1 MKTGGLKDVT
11 GKFARSSV
19 KWLHARQMGCCSICF
34 ATDDRYN
41 YSVCIGWHDG
51 GHGCEVAWKIGRQT
65 TNNIMQCDFD
75 VDFEMPYD
83 ETGDVDDTLE
93 TVECAVLANRR
104 RSLPYSAPRGYRSWD
119 ALAARMR
126 GQARRVFKNW
136 KDEDE

>member
-51 GHGCEVAWKIGRQT
+51 GHGWEVAWKIGRQT

-75 VDFEMPYD
+75 VDFEMPYSD
-83 ETGDVDDTLE
+83 ESGDVDDTLE
-93 TVECAVLANRR
+93 TIEVVGGK
-104 RSLPYSAPRGYRSWD
+104 PVGYRSW
-119 ALAARMR
+119 AELASRMR
-126 GQARRVFKNW
+126 DEARRVWRDW
-136 KDEDE
+136 KEESDDGW

>member
-1 MKTGGLKDVT
+1 MKFGSLKDVT

-51 GHGCEVAWKIGRQT
+51 GHGWEVAWKTGRQT

-75 VDFEMPYD
+75 VDFEMPYSD
-83 ETGDVDDTLE
+83 ESGDVDDTLE
-93 TVECAVLANRR
+93 TIEVVKGK
-104 RSLPYSAPRGYRSWD
+104 PVGYRSW
-119 ALAARMR
+119 AELASRMR
-126 GQARRVFKNW
+126 DEARRVWHDW
-136 KDEDE
+136 KEESDDGS

>member
-51 GHGCEVAWKIGRQT
+51 GHGWEVAWKIGRQT

-75 VDFEMPYD
+75 VDFEMPYSD
-83 ETGDVDDTLE
+83 ESGDVDDTLE
-93 TVECAVLANRR
+93 TIEVVGGK
-104 RSLPYSAPRGYRSWD
+104 PVGYRSW
-119 ALAARMR
+119 AELASRMR
-126 GQARRVFKNW
+126 DEARRVWHDW
-136 KDEDE
+136 KEESDDGW

>member
-19 KWLHARQMGCCSICF
+19 KWLHARQMGCCSIWF

-51 GHGCEVAWKIGRQT
+51 GHGWEVAWKIGRQT

-75 VDFEMPYD
+75 VDFEMPYSD
-83 ETGDVDDTLE
+83 ESGDVDDTLE
-93 TVECAVLANRR
+93 TIEVVKGK
-104 RSLPYSAPRGYRSWD
+104 PVGYRSW
-119 ALAARMR
+119 AELASRMR
-126 GQARRVFKNW
+126 DEARRVWHDW
-136 KDEDE
+136 KEESDDGS

>member
-1 MKTGGLKDVT
+1 MKMGSLRNVT

-51 GHGCEVAWKIGRQT
+51 GHGWEVAWKIGRQT

-75 VDFEMPYD
+75 VDFEMPYSS
-83 ETGDVDDTLE
+83 ESGDVDDTLE
-93 TVECAVLANRR
+93 TIEVVGGK
-104 RSLPYSAPRGYRSWD
+104 PVGYRSW
-119 ALAARMR
+119 AELASRMR
-126 GQARRVFKNW
+126 SEARRVWRDW
-136 KDEDE
+136 KEV

>member
-1 MKTGGLKDVT
+1 MKFGSLKDVT

-51 GHGCEVAWKIGRQT
+51 GHGWEVAWKIGRQT

-75 VDFEMPYD
+75 VDFEMPYSD
-83 ETGDVDDTLE
+83 ESGDVDDTLE
-93 TVECAVLANRR
+93 TIEVVKGK
-104 RSLPYSAPRGYRSWD
+104 PVGYRSW
-119 ALAARMR
+119 AELASRMR
-126 GQARRVFKNW
+126 DEARRVWHDW
-136 KDEDE
+136 KEESDDGS

>member
-19 KWLHARQMGCCSICF
+19 KWLHVRQMGCCSICF

-51 GHGCEVAWKIGRQT
+51 GHGWEVAWKIGRQT

-75 VDFEMPYD
+75 VDFEMPYSD
-83 ETGDVDDTLE
+83 ESGDVDDTLE
-93 TVECAVLANRR
+93 TIEVVGGK
-104 RSLPYSAPRGYRSWD
+104 PVGYRSW
-119 ALAARMR
+119 AELASRMR
-126 GQARRVFKNW
+126 DEARRVWHDW
-136 KDEDE
+136 KEESDDGS

>member
-19 KWLHARQMGCCSICF
+19 KWLHAQQMGCCSICF

-51 GHGCEVAWKIGRQT
+51 GHGWEVAWKIGRQT

-75 VDFEMPYD
+75 VDFEMPYSD
-83 ETGDVDDTLE
+83 ESGDVDDTLE
-93 TVECAVLANRR
+93 TIEVVGGK
-104 RSLPYSAPRGYRSWD
+104 PVGYRSW
-119 ALAARMR
+119 AELASRMR
-126 GQARRVFKNW
+126 DEARRVWHDW
-136 KDEDE
+136 KEVSDDGS

>member
-19 KWLHARQMGCCSICF
+19 EWLHARQMGCCSICF

-51 GHGCEVAWKIGRQT
+51 GHGWEVAWKIGRQT

-75 VDFEMPYD
+75 VDFEMPYSD
-83 ETGDVDDTLE
+83 ESGDVDDTLRLVEFPE
-93 TVECAVLANRR
+93 TATMKEWNAIA
-104 RSLPYSAPRGYRSWD
+104 SE
-119 ALAARMR
+119 MR
-126 GQARRVFKNW
+126 KTARRVW
-136 KDEDE
+136 KDWRDVR